1 MTEAETALITSW
13 TQSGDREA
21 TAVVVVSVV
30 LFLLRERGY
39 DQKKQQARADR
50 KARKREL
57 NKR

>member
-1 MTEAETALITSW
+1 VIGKLLLF
-13 TQSGDREA
+13 
-21 TAVVVVSVV
+21 VVVVSVV